1 MKDIYLYLPSN
12 TKHTGNTP
20 GEFIVPLAQPYELVG
35 EWEVGLMEI
44 QYARTWYNVPSDQ
57 FVQVGNTTI
66 LIPEGIYADIREL
79 IKILNKKIKWGLGG
93 NPPLTVEFNTI
104 ETTQKTRLKIE
115 TNDASEELVPD
126 LYLSKRLSDML
137 GFVMTGPFSAGDR
150 KSKYPADI
158 EDGIHNLYVYCD
170 LIEPVAVGNAKVPL
184 LKIVPIQKGPIVTT
198 TYSKVFYY
206 LVMRKIFGAV
216 EINIKGDTGE
226 IIPFVGGKSFVT
238 LHFRKK

>member
-1 MKDIYLYLPSN
+1 MKDFYLYLPSN

-44 QYARTWYNVPSDQ
+44 QYARMWYNVPSDQ

-66 LIPEGIYADIREL
+66 LIPEGIYADIGEL

-93 NPPLTVEFNTI
+93 NPPVTVEFNTI

-115 TNDASEELVPD
+115 TNDASEELAPD

-137 GFVMTGPFSAGDR
+137 GFVMTDPFSAGDR

-184 LKIVPIQKGPIVTT
+184 LRIVPIQKGPIVTT
-198 TYSKVFYY
+198 SYSKVFYY
-206 LVMRKIFGAV
+206 PVMRKIFGAV

>member
-1 MKDIYLYLPSN
+1 M
-12 TKHTGNTP
+12 
-20 GEFIVPLAQPYELVG
+20 
-35 EWEVGLMEI
+35 
-44 QYARTWYNVPSDQ
+44 
-57 FVQVGNTTI
+57 
-66 LIPEGIYADIREL
+66 

-93 NPPLTVEFNTI
+93 NPPVTVEFNTI
-104 ETTQKTRLKIE
+104 ETTHKMRLKIE
-115 TNDASEELVPD
+115 TNDASEELAPD

-184 LKIVPIQKGPIVTT
+184 LRIVPIQKGPIVTT
-198 TYSKVFYY
+198 SYSKVFYY
-206 LVMRKIFGAV
+206 PVMRKIFGAV

>member
-1 MKDIYLYLPSN
+1 MKDFYLYLPSN

-66 LIPEGIYADIREL
+66 LIP
-79 IKILNKKIKWGLGG
+79 IKWGLGG
-93 NPPLTVEFNTI
+93 NPPVTVEFNTI

-115 TNDASEELVPD
+115 TNDASEELAPD

-184 LKIVPIQKGPIVTT
+184 LRIVPIQKEPIVTT
-198 TYSKVFYY
+198 SYSKVFYY

-238 LHFRKK
+238 LHIRKK

>member
-1 MKDIYLYLPSN
+1 MKDFYLYLPSN

-20 GEFIVPLAQPYELVG
+20 GEFIIPLAQPYELVG

-44 QYARTWYNVPSDQ
+44 QYARMWCNVPSDQ

-66 LIPEGIYADIREL
+66 LIPEGIYADIGEL

-93 NPPLTVEFNTI
+93 NPPVTVEFNTI

-115 TNDASEELVPD
+115 TNDASEELAPD

-150 KSKYPADI
+150 KSKYPSDI

-170 LIEPVAVGNAKVPL
+170 LIEPIAVGNAKVPL
-184 LKIVPIQKGPIVTT
+184 LRIVPIQKGPIVTT
-198 TYSKVFYY
+198 SYSKVFYY
-206 LVMRKIFGAV
+206 PVMRKIFGAV

-238 LHFRKK
+238 LHFHKK

>member
-1 MKDIYLYLPSN
+1 MKDFYLYLPSN

-44 QYARTWYNVPSDQ
+44 QYARTWYNVPSGQ

-66 LIPEGIYADIREL
+66 LIPEGIYADIGEL

-93 NPPLTVEFNTI
+93 NPPVTVEFNTI

-115 TNDASEELVPD
+115 TNDASEE
-126 LYLSKRLSDML
+126 L

-170 LIEPVAVGNAKVPL
+170 LIEPVAVGNAKLPL
-184 LKIVPIQKGPIVTT
+184 LRIVPIQKGPIVTT
-198 TYSKVFYY
+198 SYSKVFYY
-206 LVMRKIFGAV
+206 PVMKKFL
-216 EINIKGDTGE
+216 ELL
-226 IIPFVGGKSFVT
+226 KSI
-238 LHFRKK
+238 